1 MGDDPELWPDRPRR
15 ARLHAVTPFES
26 VKAARAAFTTGAAS
40 AEDIARGFLDRIAR
54 ENPRVN
60 CYREVLADTAL
71 DEARGVDACRLAGR
85 DAGPLAGICLAI
97 KENIDCP
104 PAAASAGMGWLRD
117 RRPAVAA
124 PVVARLRALGAT
136 ILGTTISDPGA
147 FDVRTPEV
155 THPADP
161 TLSVGGSSGGS
172 AAALAAGLAHGALG
186 TDTGGSVR
194 IPAALCGVAG
204 FKPAWGPGELQ
215 GVWPLVPSLDHVGPM
230 ARTLDDL
237 ATLWAAM
244 TPTQAAANPQ
254 SVGFDPVWIADCDA
268 GVQATF
274 SQGLALLASRDVQV
288 REIRLPS
295 LDLISDIHRT
305 IFCTETTAWYR
316 ANVAPG
322 TALPAAAVASLNHAE
337 TIGRGAYLAACDLR
351 RAMTAQVDA
360 LLQDCDLILSPT
372 TPIMK
377 VPRDASGLMV
387 AGRQMDFTY
396 ALVRLTSLF
405 NHTGHP
411 ALAVPFA
418 GGSLQ
423 AVGRKSCDLPRAVL
437 PLLRPAG
444 LDRAF
449 QQG

>member
-1 MGDDPELWPDRPRR
+1 LSPLD
-15 ARLHAVTPFES
+15 S

-54 ENPRVN
+54 ENPKIN

-71 DEARGVDACRLAGR
+71 AEARAADNAHRAGQ

-104 PAAASAGMGWLRD
+104 PAAASAGMGWMCD
-117 RRPAVAA
+117 RRPPVAA
-124 PVVARLRALGAT
+124 PVVADLRALGAT

-155 THPADP
+155 MHPSDP
-161 TLSVGGSSGGS
+161 ALCVGGSSGGS

-204 FKPAWGPGELQ
+204 FKPTWGPGALQ

-237 ATLWAAM
+237 AVIWAAM
-244 TPTQAAANPQ
+244 TSAHATAPEAAPL
-254 SVGFDPVWIADCDA
+254 SVGFDPAWIADCDA
-268 GVQATF
+268 KVQADF
-274 SQGLALLASRDVQV
+274 AQRLAVLANRGVLM

-295 LDLISDIHRT
+295 LDQISDIHRT
-305 IFCTETTAWYR
+305 IFCTETAAWYR

-322 TALPAAAVASLNHAE
+322 TALPAAAVASLLHAE
-337 TIGRGAYLAACDLR
+337 TIAKGVYLAACDLR
-351 RAMTAQVDA
+351 RAMTKQVDA
-360 LLQDCDLILSPT
+360 ALLDCDLILSPT
-372 TPIMK
+372 TLIMQ
-377 VPRDASGLMV
+377 VPRDTRSLLV
-387 AGRQMDFTY
+387 AGRQIDLTY
-396 ALVRLTSLF
+396 ALVRLTCLF

-411 ALAVPFA
+411 ALVAPFTC
-418 GGSLQ
+418 GSLQ
-423 AVGRKSCDLPRAVL
+423 VVGQKSYDLPRFAV
-437 PLLRPAG
+437 G
-444 LDRAF
+444 LFD
-449 QQG
+449 